1 MGNQQTYE
9 YTFGYDDADSG
20 FSEQS
25 SPFELNRSNLFN
37 ELNSSN
43 DAESL
48 GTSIHVET
56 SMSLPTPRQA
66 STPKAINP
74 GNSTDKETAPNN
86 QRRRSSIVKSKT
98 IEISRS
104 ITSLAREQ
112 EEERDSFNENFSE
125 EFNSNNKSNISMIS
139 VSL

>member
-9 YTFGYDDADSG
+9 YTFGYDDVDSG
-20 FSEQS
+20 FSEQN
-25 SPFELNRSNLFN
+25 SPFELNRSSLFD
-37 ELNSSN
+37 ELNSSG

-48 GTSIHVET
+48 GSSIHVET
-56 SMSLPTPRQA
+56 SNSLPTPRQA
-66 STPKAINP
+66 STPKAINA
-74 GNSTDKETAPNN
+74 GFHEETAPTN

-112 EEERDSFNENFSE
+112 EEERDSFDENFPDGFS
-125 EFNSNNKSNISMIS
+125 SNNKSNISMLS